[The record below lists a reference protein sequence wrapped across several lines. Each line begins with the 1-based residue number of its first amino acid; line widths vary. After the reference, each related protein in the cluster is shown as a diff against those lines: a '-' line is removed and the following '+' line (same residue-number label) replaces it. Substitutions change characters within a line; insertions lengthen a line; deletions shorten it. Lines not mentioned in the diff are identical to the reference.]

1 MFSPGGTL
9 DWSRTVAS
17 SAWTRQQGIRL
28 NVRGREPQGI
38 VAPGAEYER
47 LRDDISAALLQTTEP
62 TTGEAV
68 VDRVWRREELY
79 TGPFYEAVPDLV
91 FALRPDFTASPVQQG
106 LWTPT
111 GWASGD
117 HSLEGMFIAWG
128 RAIAPGRVEGAAL
141 IDIAPTALYL
151 LDQPVPLEMD
161 GRVLLD
167 LLDDGFV
174 AVHPVRRGT
183 EQASHSVED
192 PPGAV
197 ALTAE
202 EEADVAARLRGLGY
216 L

>member
-1 MFSPGGTL
+1 
-9 DWSRTVAS
+9 
-17 SAWTRQQGIRL
+17 
-28 NVRGREPQGI
+28 
-38 VAPGAEYER
+38 
-47 LRDDISAALLQTTEP
+47 LLQTTEP
-62 TTGEAV
+62 TTGEPV
-68 VDRVWRREELY
+68 VVRVWRREELY
-79 TGPFYEAVPDLV
+79 AGPFYEMVPDLV

-151 LDQPVPLEMD
+151 LDQPVPFEMD

-167 LLDDGFV
+167 ALDAGFV
-174 AVHPVRRGT
+174 AAHPVRRGA
-183 EQASHSVED
+183 EQATYPVEG
-192 PPGAV
+192 PPQAV